1 MKRIALIAVLVLCA
15 AATAQAVVSPEKAA
29 WAKGPIQYFLTPEE
43 LTQWYALQS
52 DADADAFIALFWAR
66 RDPTPGTPRNEFR
79 EDFEARV
86 DGADKQLGTK
96 TVRGSMTDQGKTLV
110 LFGAPA
116 RAQRSGGSRTGTFR
130 DSTRPESE
138 NASSAKSV
146 WVYEGEVAQKF
157 FNMPKVE
164 LQFVDRLNNGDMRL
178 NPGRVDYAA
187 AQKRA
192 ITAVITQPDL
202 TKLPSAQPQPAAGV
216 APVPAAPTASTALK
230 TASLEAA
237 MADIKAGKVPSKGA
251 SLEFAEFLSPAGE
264 DYVPMALFV
273 PASASMAP
281 EAVDTFFGVIEDS
294 TGKRVEA
301 FEVPAKG
308 TLSKNNY
315 LFDHTAT
322 VLPAGTYTATLG
334 LAKAGVPVLVV
345 SGPFTAAPIAKDAV
359 GTSRLILSDI
369 IETIEAAPV
378 KSPFAFGRLK
388 IVPRSSFSNKDE
400 LGYFIELHNPGI
412 DAATSLPK
420 IQTKVDL
427 IPPSGPTI
435 SAPLSDAQALPLSGA
450 VGAGEYAVISGIP
463 LDAMKTPL
471 KPGDYTLRIK
481 VLDTVMKKSYTV
493 EQKFKIT
500 G

>member
-1 MKRIALIAVLVLCA
+1 MKRISIIAALALVC
-15 AATAQAVVSPEKAA
+15 ATAGQAAVSPEKAA
-29 WAKGPIQYFLTPEE
+29 WAKGPVQYFLTPEE

-86 DGADKQLGTK
+86 EAADKQLGTK
-96 TVRGSMTDQGKTLV
+96 TVRGSMTDQGKTLI

-138 NASSAKSV
+138 DASSSKSL
-146 WVYEGEVAQKF
+146 WVYEGDVAQKL
-157 FNMPKVE
+157 FNMSRVE
-164 LQFVDRLNNGDMRL
+164 LQFIDRLNNGEMRL
-178 NPGRVDYAA
+178 NPGRVDYAG

-192 ITAVITQPDL
+192 IAAVITQPGL
-202 TKLPSAQPQPAAGV
+202 TKLPTAQPATGAA
-216 APVPAAPTASTALK
+216 AVPAAPAASTTLK

-237 MADIKAGKVPSKGA
+237 MADIKAGKIARKGA

-264 DYVPMALFV
+264 DYVPVALFV
-273 PASASMAP
+273 PASAAVTP

-294 TGKRVEA
+294 TGKRIEA
-301 FEVPAKG
+301 FEVPAKAVV
-308 TLSKNNY
+308 SKNNLLY
-315 LFDHTAT
+315 DYTAT
-322 VLPAGTYTATLG
+322 LPAGTYTATLG
-334 LAKAGVPVLVV
+334 VAKAGVPVLVA
-345 SGPFTAAPIAKDAV
+345 SGPFTAAPVAKDSV
-359 GTSRLILSDI
+359 GISRLVLSDI

-388 IVPRSSFSNKDE
+388 IVPRSAFTNKDE

-412 DAATSLPK
+412 DAATNLPK
-420 IQTKVDL
+420 IQTKIDL
-427 IPPSGPTI
+427 VPPSGPTI

-481 VLDTVMKKSYTV
+481 VLDTVSKKSYTV
-493 EQKFKIT
+493 EQKFKIS